1 MLDKKNDNQNNNKK
15 GQNNPEEKNNTRN
28 YKQLET
34 IISTNS
40 KDYITDLIL
49 QIKKISSFFG
59 KIDPTSQSVY
69 CELSPEYKSIYEK
82 VKTKLKNISTKLCLL
97 TWRDKSE
104 INIDSYDDLVKY
116 VEDLLEMVSR
126 NIDII
131 KGRVKESPGEDISK
145 ELIKIKKEKLK
156 NYKITKSVNLDND
169 VFDIDNSY
177 YPFIPKLSEK
187 PNAIQPLDERI
198 IKAAELRNKNKKKL
212 ELKYEDSK
220 NKSIQKYLFFNPY
233 SEEIEKF
240 CKDKENELTS
250 LEEKYKE
257 LKENKSENEM
267 VDDDKSNNE
276 DDIIQFLEV
285 NSLEEKNKILENKK
299 NKEFVFCTINFKEEK
314 LTKLIYIDTE
324 EELDEFLNTISN
336 SYNEIAVDLEHHS
349 KESFLGITC
358 LIQISTR
365 DTDYIL
371 DAIKLRRYLNKLNK
385 IFTDPDILK
394 VFHGADSDI
403 LWLQRDFG
411 VYVVNMFDTGRAS
424 RILSYESYSLKY
436 LLHKFCEFEADK
448 SFQLADWRIRPLT
461 DGMIKYARSDTHF
474 LLYIYDELQKNL
486 IMKSLESGSGDQGIF
501 LYYKLCIKHSS
512 EICLQSYQKPMVK
525 DKTYYQYIQMNMNK
539 SKKELGIIKE
549 TFIFRDYLGRL
560 LDRDPKEILKKSII
574 FKLARAKEFT
584 IDNLLTIISFDTPFL
599 RYLDD
604 YIKVINAKLERVQKK
619 SENSFKEI
627 KQKNELEY
635 IQRVQKILQKS
646 KEEEEKRKNKN
657 KIILNQQKFK
667 EADEQMKNFE
677 DKVKIKL
684 SELNISLFVSK
695 SEKERENEN
704 NLCVSNSNRNSNIL
718 NNFNLTNYLKE
729 KHGIAQIKVKSSR
742 NENIMREL
750 GKKREER
757 EDEETQLNKKTKGMK
772 DLTNNER
779 IIQGLKYNYEMTKRE
794 IISESESES
803 DDESFEKETDKNKRA
818 TKVQKKIKEKEEKL
832 KNFIKNNKESK
843 YENERTYKYK
853 GKKRK

>member
-1 MLDKKNDNQNNNKK
+1 
-15 GQNNPEEKNNTRN
+15 
-28 YKQLET
+28 
-34 IISTNS
+34 
-40 KDYITDLIL
+40 
-49 QIKKISSFFG
+49 
-59 KIDPTSQSVY
+59 
-69 CELSPEYKSIYEK
+69 
-82 VKTKLKNISTKLCLL
+82 
-97 TWRDKSE
+97 
-104 INIDSYDDLVKY
+104 
-116 VEDLLEMVSR
+116 
-126 NIDII
+126 
-131 KGRVKESPGEDISK
+131 
-145 ELIKIKKEKLK
+145 
-156 NYKITKSVNLDND
+156 
-169 VFDIDNSY
+169 
-177 YPFIPKLSEK
+177 
-187 PNAIQPLDERI
+187 
-198 IKAAELRNKNKKKL
+198 
-212 ELKYEDSK
+212 
-220 NKSIQKYLFFNPY
+220 
-233 SEEIEKF
+233 
-240 CKDKENELTS
+240 
-250 LEEKYKE
+250 
-257 LKENKSENEM
+257 
-267 VDDDKSNNE
+267 
-276 DDIIQFLEV
+276 
-285 NSLEEKNKILENKK
+285 
-299 NKEFVFCTINFKEEK
+299 
-314 LTKLIYIDTE
+314 
-324 EELDEFLNTISN
+324 
-336 SYNEIAVDLEHHS
+336 
-349 KESFLGITC
+349 
-358 LIQISTR
+358 
-365 DTDYIL
+365 
-371 DAIKLRRYLNKLNK
+371 
-385 IFTDPDILK
+385 
-394 VFHGADSDI
+394 
-403 LWLQRDFG
+403 
-411 VYVVNMFDTGRAS
+411 
-424 RILSYESYSLKY
+424 
-436 LLHKFCEFEADK
+436 
-448 SFQLADWRIRPLT
+448 
-461 DGMIKYARSDTHF
+461 
-474 LLYIYDELQKNL
+474 
-486 IMKSLESGSGDQGIF
+486 MKSLESGSGDQGIF

-646 KEEEEKRKNKN
+646 REEEEKRKNKN